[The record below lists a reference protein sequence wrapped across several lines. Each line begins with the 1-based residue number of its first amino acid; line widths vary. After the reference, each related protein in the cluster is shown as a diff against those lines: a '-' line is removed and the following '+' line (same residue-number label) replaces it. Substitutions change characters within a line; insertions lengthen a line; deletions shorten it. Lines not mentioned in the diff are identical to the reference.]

1 MFAFTLIS
9 CETEVVREEVR
20 ETSYKEFVDIVLAN
34 FDWGRASKDCK
45 NGFGICNFEWGPKDP
60 PTLPPLPPPPLPP
73 DWGVPPMGPG
83 PGGGGS
89 TGDGSGMS
97 VPVILVGGKAIIDLF
112 VLEPN
117 LNLEKTNMIID
128 EAIVR
133 KLGKQIYKL
142 PAGEIEYSPDMGKYG
157 GYRIIFE
164 AL

>member
-1 MFAFTLIS
+1 MRPLIKNLLILFLLTLIG
-9 CETEVVREEVR
+9 EESLGIV
-20 ETSYKEFVDIVLAN
+20 KKGLEFVIL
-34 FDWGRASKDCK
+34 
-45 NGFGICNFEWGPKDP
+45 NGGPKDP
-60 PTLPPLPPPPLPP
+60 PTLPPLPP

-89 TGDGSGMS
+89 TGGGGGMS
-97 VPVILVGGKAIIDLF
+97 APVTLVGGKAIIDLF

-128 EAIVR
+128 KDIVR
-133 KLGKQIYKL
+133 KLGDKIYKL
-142 PAGEIEYSPDMGKYG
+142 SAGEIEYSADMGKYG